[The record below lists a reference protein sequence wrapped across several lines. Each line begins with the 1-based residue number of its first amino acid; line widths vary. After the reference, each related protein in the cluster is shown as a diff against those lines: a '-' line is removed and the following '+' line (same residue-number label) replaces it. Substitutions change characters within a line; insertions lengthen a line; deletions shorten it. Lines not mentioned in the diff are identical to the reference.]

1 MNEIERLQQLAGI
14 APQITEA
21 ETGDEVEKTVAGHV
35 DDEKDMIKK
44 QLFQMGTYCVELYKM
59 LDSLPDNTDFPHW
72 WQAKL
77 VKASEYIGA
86 TKHYLENELAVPDS
100 EVAVSPEIE
109 DDNDPSGVS

>member
-1 MNEIERLQQLAGI
+1 MNEIERLQHLAGI
-14 APQITEA
+14 QSVTEA
-21 ETGDEVEKTVAGHV
+21 ETGDEVEKTVAGHL

-72 WQAKL
+72 WQSKL
-77 VKASEYIGA
+77 VKASDYISA
-86 TKHYLENELAVPDS
+86 SKHYLENELNVPDMPQS
-100 EVAVSPEIE
+100 ITPEIA